1 MTLDRARIS
10 LGSADQCSGL
20 AYVALSRVRTKEGLL
35 IDSQFF
41 DSARLTGVKLKKFAT
56 DFDIQTDILIRNTHQ
71 MLDIEEGI
79 INEVESD
86 NSDGPD
92 LDELEEDKDE
102 EIIEDELIA
111 QYQHELEQE
120 SEHEYEMEYE

>member
-56 DFDIQTDILIRNTHQ
+56 DFDIQTEILIRNTHQ
-71 MLDIEEGI
+71 LLDVEEGI

-86 NSDGPD
+86 EINEPD
-92 LDELEEDKDE
+92 LDEIEGEEGSIDQYE
-102 EIIEDELIA
+102 LEDER
-111 QYQHELEQE
+111 EV
-120 SEHEYEMEYE
+120 EYEMEYE